1 MTNRILPQ
9 IALVTGTLL
18 FSLGIQTYAQTWS
31 APTASPP
38 NSNAYAPLNTSP
50 AAQIKT
56 GGLLLNTGGAING
69 LIVQNGNVGIGTTSP
84 TAKLDVQG
92 YVKGTGLCIGND
104 CRTSWAA
111 PRYTTRNS
119 ATVQNRSVSVACQ
132 INEAMTGGGCNCQD
146 TASGGDSSAYGGYP
160 SGNGWTCPNTTAS
173 GCGRN
178 TAYVRCVSY

>member
-69 LIVQNGNVGIGTTSP
+69 LIVQRGNVGIGTTSP
-84 TAKLDVQG
+84 TTKLDVVG
-92 YVKGTGLCIGND
+92 DVKGTGLCIGAD
-104 CRTSWAA
+104 CRTSWPTGGFSTCRTISRGGSASCAA
-111 PRYTTRNS
+111 GET
-119 ATVQNRSVSVACQ
+119 
-132 INEAMTGGGCNCQD
+132 MTGASCRGRDDC
-146 TASGGDSSAYGGYP
+146 SGGDSSAYGG
-160 SGNGWTCPNTTAS
+160 SLTDTGIVCTSHSCTTH
-173 GCGRN
+173 
-178 TAYVRCVSY
+178 TAYVRCCR